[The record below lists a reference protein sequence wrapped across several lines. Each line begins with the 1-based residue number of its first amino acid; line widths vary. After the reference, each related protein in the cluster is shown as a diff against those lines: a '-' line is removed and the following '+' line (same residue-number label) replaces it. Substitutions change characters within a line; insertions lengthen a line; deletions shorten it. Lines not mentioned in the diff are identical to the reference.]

1 MAVQVEFFGI
11 PRQRAGVPSALVTGL
26 RLGEILCELSAD
38 FPKLAETCVD
48 GQRLRPGFVA
58 NLNGERF
65 VTDPDTSL
73 DPGDCLLILTAD
85 AGG

>member
-1 MAVQVEFFGI
+1 MSVQVEFFGI
-11 PRQRAGVPSALVTGL
+11 PRQRAGVPSALVTGQ
-26 RLGEILCELSAD
+26 RLGEILYELSTI

-48 GQRLRPGFVA
+48 GRRLRPGFVA

-65 VTDPDTSL
+65 VTDPETAL